1 MAVAKPS
8 GKKTPASKAAKKAAG
23 PAAKRAARAPARRSA
38 TAAAASASEAFSG
51 LAGAAGATEAPREL
65 TAGPEHDKSAPSR
78 RLLTHEQDSIT
89 LEEVLVNFQRS
100 LARATRSSL
109 ETARADLQV
118 GMGQRALYV
127 IDGIDVKLQAGVVM
141 ARDAAGS
148 IQAVS
153 VDLGADPSGPGQA
166 ELKFRIVSRPI
177 DPIAAEQIVL
187 ADLDPLGLQRPSH
200 RVRVTLIGMRLA
212 SDDAVQAPE
221 EPDPQELQRVVGL
234 ESFNAEAAPAPAPEP
249 PRVLSP
255 LPGRKLHLYVVGTT
269 TGATEVFILHTNAVG
284 QADVEIDALS
294 NRLTSGELGGRFRKL
309 DLTRKDSEF
318 FVWAASSEDLAD
330 GVKGRLTSNVL
341 QFTVKRESTGGAEP

>member
-1 MAVAKPS
+1 MATAKPS
-8 GKKTPASKAAKKAAG
+8 KKGTPASKTAK
-23 PAAKRAARAPARRSA
+23 PAVKRAIKAPARSS
-38 TAAAASASEAFSG
+38 TEAAAESASKPFSG
-51 LAGAAGATEAPREL
+51 QAGAAGGTEAPREL
-65 TAGPEHDKSAPSR
+65 TAGPEHEKSAPSR
-78 RLLTHEQDSIT
+78 RLLTHEQDSVT

-100 LARATRSSL
+100 LARVTRSSL

-153 VDLGADPSGPGQA
+153 VDLRADPTGPGQA
-166 ELKFRIVSRPI
+166 ELKFRIASRPI

-200 RVRVTLIGMRLA
+200 RVRVTLIGQRLL
-212 SDDAVQAPE
+212 SENAVQAPE
-221 EPDPQELQRVVGL
+221 DPAPQELERYDGL
-234 ESFNAEAAPAPAPEP
+234 ESLAGTETLAPLAKP

-255 LPGRKLHLYVVGTT
+255 LPGRKVHLYLVGTT
-269 TGATEVFILHTNAVG
+269 TGATEIFVLSTNAVG

-294 NRLTSGELGGRFRKL
+294 NHVTSGELGGRFKTL

-318 FVWAASSEDLAD
+318 FVWSACNPDLAD
-330 GVKGRLTSNVL
+330 GITAKMTSNVL
-341 QFTVKRESTGGAEP
+341 QFTVKRERAEGADK